1 MAEQAPDYTIT
12 SNPHVF
18 LHCGPVA
25 TQDVDDG
32 RDLTVITSSS
42 NESVHYKN
50 GVFEEYIHGHSA
62 EVVGI
67 NGDPTQIGRLG
78 KVIIAKTGD
87 IVLNA
92 ESGNIHLVAKNIF
105 FEASAGEEG
114 QGNIMAECN
123 GFLRLS
129 TGGEFRVA
137 AGRMCFRSEG
147 GINFVGDVRIS
158 GDLFKGSA
166 VASAD
171 MLKSLLAGDWAN
183 IINGI
188 SESCK

>member
-1 MAEQAPDYTIT
+1 MAQVPDYTIT
-12 SNPHVF
+12 SNPHAF

-25 TQDVDDG
+25 TQDVDDE
-32 RDLTVITSSS
+32 RDFTIITSSQ
-42 NESVHYKN
+42 NEIVHYKN
-50 GVFEEYIHGHSA
+50 GVYEQHIVGASN

-67 NGDPTQIGRLG
+67 NGDPSQKNKTT
-78 KVIIAKTGD
+78 KSIIAESGD
-87 IVLNA
+87 IVINA
-92 ESGNIHLVAKNIF
+92 KAGTIHLVAQNIHLD
-105 FEASAGEEG
+105 ATTNGKKG
-114 QGNIMAECN
+114 NGNIMVDCN
-123 GFLRLS
+123 GMLRLT
-129 TGGEFRVA
+129 TGDEFRVA

-171 MLKSLLAGDWAN
+171 MLKSLLAGEWAN
-183 IINGI
+183 VINGI

>member
-1 MAEQAPDYTIT
+1 MAQVPDYTIT
-12 SNPHVF
+12 SNPHAF

-25 TQDVDDG
+25 TQDVDDE
-32 RDLTVITSSS
+32 RDLTIITSSQ
-42 NESVHYKN
+42 NEATHYKN
-50 GVFEEYIHGHSA
+50 GVYEEHIQGHSS

-67 NGDPTQIGRLG
+67 NGDPTQEGGNG
-78 KVIIAKTGD
+78 KTIIAKSGD

-92 ESGNIHLVAKNIF
+92 ENGNIHLTAKNIF
-105 FEASAGEEG
+105 LKANPGEKG
-114 QGNIMAECN
+114 KGNIMADCN
-123 GFLRLS
+123 GMLRLS
-129 TGGEFRVA
+129 TGDEFRVA

-147 GINFVGDVRIS
+147 GINFVGDVKIS